1 MVRVQTGKGMWAVK
15 TTNEILEENKDRIE
29 NSNTGHVVKR
39 LSESRK
45 RLLAFKWCNNWGVLN
60 LT

>member
-29 NSNTGHVVKR
+29 NSNTGDSCYVLAKC
-39 LSESRK
+39 
-45 RLLAFKWCNNWGVLN
+45 LLWLN
-60 LT
+60 LCLQIE